1 LAALQGLY
9 KASRAKM
16 KYDTKYLRR
25 VGHCFAIG
33 NSGPFVI
40 GKDFEPP
47 GPAGRKISRIKIDRK
62 KWNELWAF
70 VESGAAP
77 KIDDDSDASIFE
89 YAAESLDFENGIN
102 EALNWYISD
111 IQYQADLPRFRKQLQ
126 KLCNAVEQFASQ
138 LPEEITPLGHFLFQT
153 YTGEVMLS
161 DRLKPSE
168 QQLMALQDAWRD
180 RVGITAI
187 KETLK
192 TMHYNIQA
200 AQSLVGNKKPRKH
213 HVTTFV
219 QTLAIVWNS
228 ATGHWP
234 KSGRDPNAGNQSGP
248 FAAFVRATND
258 ILPKHLRIANLD
270 RAIRAVC
277 ERPNGA

>member
-1 LAALQGLY
+1 MI
-9 KASRAKM
+9 R
-16 KYDTKYLRR
+16 DTKYRLR
-25 VGHCFAIG
+25 VGHCFAIK

-47 GPAGRKISRIKIDRK
+47 GPVGRKIPRIKIDRQ
-62 KWNELWAF
+62 KWNELRSF
-70 VESGAAP
+70 VEQGAAS
-77 KIDDDSDASIFE
+77 KADNVIE
-89 YAAESLDFENGIN
+89 YVRGGLDFENGIN

-111 IQYQADLPRFRKQLQ
+111 LQYQADIPNFRKQLQ
-126 KLCNAVEQFASQ
+126 KLRKAVEQFESQ
-138 LPEEITPLGHFLFQT
+138 LPDEVTSLGHFLFQT
-153 YTGEVMLS
+153 YTGEVMLP

-168 QQLMALQDAWRD
+168 GQLRVLQNAWRD
-180 RVGITAI
+180 RVGISAI
-187 KETLK
+187 KETLE
-192 TMHYNIQA
+192 TMRHNIQA
-200 AQSLVGNKKPRKH
+200 AQSLVGNKKPHKH
-213 HVTTFV
+213 QVTTFV

-258 ILPKHLRIANLD
+258 ILPNHLRIANLD

-277 ERPNGA
+277 ERPNST

>member
-1 LAALQGLY
+1 
-9 KASRAKM
+9 M
-16 KYDTKYLRR
+16 KYDTKYLQR

-33 NSGPFVI
+33 SSGSFVI

-47 GPAGRKISRIKIDRK
+47 GPAGRKIPRIEIERQKL
-62 KWNELWAF
+62 NELWTF
-70 VESGAAP
+70 VERGAVS
-77 KIDDDSDASIFE
+77 KTNNGSDPSIFKDLKE
-89 YAAESLDFENGIN
+89 GLNFENGVS

-111 IQYQADLPRFRKQLQ
+111 FQYQADIPTFWKQLQ
-126 KLCNAVEQFASQ
+126 KLRNAVEQFESQ
-138 LPEEITPLGHFLFQT
+138 LPDEVTPLGHFLFQI
-153 YTGEVMLS
+153 YTGEVMLP

-168 QQLMALQDAWRD
+168 RQLTVLEDAWRD
-180 RVGITAI
+180 RVGVSAI
-187 KETLK
+187 RETLE
-192 TMHYNIQA
+192 TMRHNIEA
-200 AQSLVGNKKPRKH
+200 AQSLIGNKKPHKH
-213 HVTTFV
+213 QVSTFV
-219 QTLAIVWNS
+219 RTLAMVWNS